1 MRGEWGVDV
10 REVMS
15 SSYAEYIA
23 EGERAGARFA
33 LFVPERSASS
43 LTGGRMG
50 TQTGRSIDFRDYR
63 DYMPGDDLR
72 WVDWSVYARTDRL
85 IVKLYHE
92 EVNPHVDIVLDGSR
106 SMALA
111 ESMKAEQALWLS
123 ALLATAGANAHCT
136 HCCWL
141 VHDSVREVPGGR
153 TSPAAWRE
161 LDMTGTR
168 PLAQVLAQQPPVLR
182 RQGIRVLISDM
193 LWPGDP
199 GAVVRQLADR
209 ASAVF
214 VLQVVSR
221 RDIGAPDRGN
231 VRLVDVESGETM
243 ELFVDAVVEERHR
256 QALARHEQA
265 WRDACRRVGA
275 RFVRLV
281 AEDLAADGD
290 VTPLREAQL
299 IEVA

>member
-1 MRGEWGVDV
+1 MR
-10 REVMS
+10 R
-15 SSYAEYIA
+15 SYTEHIA
-23 EGERAGARFA
+23 AGERSGARFA
-33 LFVPERSASS
+33 LLVPERSATS

-50 TQTGRSIDFRDYR
+50 TQAGRSVDFRDYR

-72 WVDWSVYARTDRL
+72 WVDWNVYARTDRL

-92 EVNPHVDIVLDGSR
+92 EVSPHVDIVVDGSR

-111 ESMKAEQALWLS
+111 DSGKAEQSLWLS

-141 VHDSVREVPGGR
+141 VDDTVREVPGGR
-153 TSPAAWRE
+153 ASPAAWRG

-168 PLAQVLAQQPPVLR
+168 PLADVLLRQPPALR

-199 GAVVRQLADR
+199 VAVVRQLADR

-214 VLQVVSR
+214 VLQLVSR
-221 RDIGAPDRGN
+221 RDIGVPDRGN

-256 QALARHEQA
+256 QALARHQQA
-265 WRDACRRVGA
+265 WRDACRRAGA
-275 RFVRLV
+275 RFVQLV